1 MGLRAVSTVNT
12 AVVHA
17 AYQTGLAR
25 ILTAGIVGLALL
37 QGGAAAAQQS
47 TVDFTVS
54 GSSTI
59 RGWTCTVT
67 GSAQVTAGSSTPVRG
82 FDGGVQT
89 ATLTVPVGGFICPEE
104 EMTEHLLEAL
114 RADEFPEITFRLVR
128 YEASGQGAATTGT
141 LTILDATRGVSFP
154 LSLTPSGSGVRIA
167 GEVALDM
174 TDYGVEPPVVMLGL
188 MRVRPQIRIQF
199 SGMITP

>member
-1 MGLRAVSTVNT
+1 MAVAHLASRA
-12 AVVHA
+12 
-17 AYQTGLAR
+17 GLAR
-25 ILTAGIVGLALL
+25 TVAAGMVGLALL
-37 QGGAAAAQQS
+37 QAGPASAQSVDFSVSGTS
-47 TVDFTVS
+47 TV
-54 GSSTI
+54 
-59 RGWTCTVT
+59 RGWTCEVT
-67 GSAQVTAGSSTPVRG
+67 GSARVTAGSGAAVRG
-82 FDGGVQT
+82 LADGIQG
-89 ATLTVPVGGFICPEE
+89 ATLTVPVGDFVCPDE

>member
-1 MGLRAVSTVNT
+1 MAVARLASR
-12 AVVHA
+12 
-17 AYQTGLAR
+17 TGLAR
-25 ILTAGIVGLALL
+25 AVTAGIVGLALL
-37 QGGAAAAQQS
+37 QADQASAQRS
-47 TVDFTVS
+47 SVDFTVS
-54 GSSTI
+54 GTSTV
-59 RGWTCTVT
+59 RGWTCEVT
-67 GSAQVTAGSSTPVRG
+67 GSAQVTVGSGAAVRG
-82 FDGGVQT
+82 LADGVQA
-89 ATLTVPVGGFICPEE
+89 ATLTVPVGDFVCPDE

-114 RADEFPEITFRLVR
+114 RPDEFPEITFRLVR

-141 LTILDATRGVSFP
+141 LTILDAARGVSFP

-199 SGMITP
+199 SGIITQ